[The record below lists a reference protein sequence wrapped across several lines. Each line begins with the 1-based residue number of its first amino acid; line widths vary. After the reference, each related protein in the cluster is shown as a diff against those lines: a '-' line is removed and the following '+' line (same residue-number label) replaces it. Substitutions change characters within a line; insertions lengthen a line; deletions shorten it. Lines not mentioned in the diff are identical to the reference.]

1 MFMYTLLAYAVST
14 VSLDVKYHPHAVGLR
29 PLPTMFASSVGF
41 FRKCQRQS
49 RYEGAVMLCRQ
60 KRLFQTPNCKVD
72 WSRLTRVLPENHI
85 RA

>member
-41 FRKCQRQS
+41 FRKCQRPS
-49 RYEGAVMLCRQ
+49 RYEGASFKASSDHSDFLPKARPLLL
-60 KRLFQTPNCKVD
+60 LF
-72 WSRLTRVLPENHI
+72 
-85 RA
+85 